1 MCKMAKMQE
10 ASNVKLI
17 FLNGIGPIIATIQ
30 SDVTDAIV
38 VRNPCQFGLDEQNEL
53 TIRDYLE
60 GISNPEEDVIFMKY
74 NIVSVTTPVA
84 EIAAAYVSALEAL
97 EDNSPK
103 LFVPDQKI
111 IL

>member
-1 MCKMAKMQE
+1 MSNQ
-10 ASNVKLI
+10 ASNVKLL

-30 SDVTDAIV
+30 QDVSDAIV
-38 VRNPCQFGLDEQNEL
+38 VRNPCQFGLDEENEL

-74 NIVSVTTPVA
+74 NIISVTTPTD
-84 EIAAAYVSALEAL
+84 EIASAYVSALKAL

-103 LFVPDQKI
+103 VFVPENKI

>member
-1 MCKMAKMQE
+1 MAKLNTE
-10 ASNVKLI
+10 ANTNVKLF

-38 VRNPCQFGLDEQNEL
+38 VRNPCQFGLDETGEL

-60 GISNPEEDVIFMKY
+60 GISNPEKDVIFMKY
-74 NIVSVTTPVA
+74 NIVSVTTPVDD
-84 EIAAAYVSALEAL
+84 ITAAYVSALEAL
-97 EDNSPK
+97 VDNTPK
-103 LFVPDQKI
+103 VFVPDNKI